1 MLVTNV
7 ICLIAA
13 AINVGSYF
21 AKSHEMLIVGRFI
34 CGFYIGLYSG
44 IIPMYLSE
52 IAPINLR
59 GSIGTMN
66 QLFLVN
72 LYFWNIIASNA

>member
-1 MLVTNV
+1 MLFTNV

-13 AINVGSYF
+13 VLNVASYF
-21 AKSHEMLIVGRFI
+21 VPSYEMLIVGRFV

-59 GSIGTMN
+59 GVIGTMN
-66 QLFLVN
+66 QLFLVIKFLN
-72 LYFWNIIASNA
+72 

>member
-1 MLVTNV
+1 MLLINL
-7 ICLIAA
+7 ICLLAA

-21 AKSHEMLIVGRFI
+21 AKSFEMLIAGRFI

-52 IAPINLR
+52 ISPINLR
-59 GSIGTMN
+59 GSIGSMN
-66 QLFLVN
+66 QLFLVHP
-72 LYFWNIIASNA
+72 FI

>member
-1 MLVTNV
+1 MLFTNV

-21 AKSHEMLIVGRFI
+21 ANRFQMLIAGRFI

-59 GSIGTMN
+59 GSIGSMN
-66 QLFLVN
+66 QLFLV
-72 LYFWNIIASNA
+72 IIFHN